1 MMRSTL
7 ASCNANLFSIMLCV
21 GVAGMLLCAILSD
34 TLNLMGPTTTDWDR
48 MMVAVLCQIAQ
59 VKDINALVKAQF
71 KAKSKELESKYCQSL
86 FTGTQYLSIMYH
98 MIHSALCNVD
108 TFSSDHYPAM

>member
-1 MMRSTL
+1 ML
-7 ASCNANLFSIMLCV
+7 VCCSCLPLLSVAHAPPLPHCALLSI

-71 KAKSKELESKYCQSL
+71 KAKSKELESEWQ
-86 FTGTQYLSIMYH
+86 
-98 MIHSALCNVD
+98 
-108 TFSSDHYPAM
+108 P

>member
-1 MMRSTL
+1 MTVNTL
-7 ASCNANLFSIMLCV
+7 RMNK

-48 MMVAVLCQIAQ
+48 MMVAVLVEIAQ

-71 KAKSKELESKYCQSL
+71 KAKSKELESKFPVLTLLQNI
-86 FTGTQYLSIMYH
+86 FPQ
-98 MIHSALCNVD
+98 
-108 TFSSDHYPAM
+108 F

>member
-1 MMRSTL
+1 MTVNTL
-7 ASCNANLFSIMLCV
+7 RMNK

-48 MMVAVLCQIAQ
+48 MMVAVLVEIAQ

-71 KAKSKELESKYCQSL
+71 KAKSKELESK
-86 FTGTQYLSIMYH
+86 FTVLTLLHNIFRIFNCVAFSFDYNT
-98 MIHSALCNVD
+98 ALQR
-108 TFSSDHYPAM
+108 